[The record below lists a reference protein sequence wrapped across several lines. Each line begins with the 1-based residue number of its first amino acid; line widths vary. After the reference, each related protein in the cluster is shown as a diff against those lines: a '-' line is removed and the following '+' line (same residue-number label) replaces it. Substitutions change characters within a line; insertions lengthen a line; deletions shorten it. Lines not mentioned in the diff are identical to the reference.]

1 MSFVAVIDKDRHKYI
16 WSKAITSLASI
27 SESIKFIVS
36 PKSLSISSVN
46 TAKTSSGEV
55 IFSSSFFHEFRADF
69 DDEDNI
75 IEGFQI
81 EKETPSYS
89 FIINSKHLLIL
100 FKNLDIFDLDYI
112 CLKIHWIN
120 DAVEPNFSSLKYKL
134 LIEIRTKKLILKKF
148 QTGYQPVVSNRIT
161 ISEEYNKELKKSN
174 ASYNFLHYI
183 KIEQAILKQFLD
195 MIPSATEDF
204 KIEIKN
210 ENIQFSGFT
219 KQIMKDREYLKQP
232 MSVAISVYLE
242 ELLDTNLNINVA
254 NRPSIESIMFRLKDF
269 KNFINFITSFSNG
282 NINNDSSDSS
292 DDYFEI
298 IYKRPGDPVLFE
310 LKNNQHLTVQY
321 IQITNGTDIEG
332 ANKVG
337 GGGGGASNPLKSH
350 VLYKI
355 ENAPEQTR
363 DVSRSAKRS
372 KKNTL
377 RSSDDVGSQQL
388 FVPELSQQHG
398 TEPSTPGFSYGNA
411 LEDTEYEESE
421 REGDPEGK
429 QEVEDEHENEH
440 EYQGEHDLEFGPTQ
454 GATLPK
460 SIFD

>member
-27 SESIKFIVS
+27 SESIKFIVY
-36 PKSLSISSVN
+36 PRSLSISSVN
-46 TAKTSSGEV
+46 AAKTSSGEV
-55 IFSSSFFHEFRADF
+55 IFLSSFFHEFRADF

-75 IEGFQI
+75 LEGFQI
-81 EKETPSYS
+81 EKEIPSYS

-112 CLKIHWIN
+112 CLKIHWFN
-120 DAVEPNFSSLKYKL
+120 DTIEPSFSSLKYKL

-148 QTGYQPVVSNRIT
+148 QTGYQPVVSNKIT
-161 ISEEYNKELKKSN
+161 ISEEYNKELQKSK
-174 ASYNFLHYI
+174 ATYNYLHYI

-242 ELLDTNLNINVA
+242 ELLDTNLNVNVA

-282 NINNDSSDSS
+282 NVDNDNSDSS

-310 LKNNQHLTVQY
+310 LKNNQHLTVQF
-321 IQITNGTDIEG
+321 IQITNGTDNEV
-332 ANKVG
+332 ASRVVG
-337 GGGGGASNPLKSH
+337 GALNPLKSH

-355 ENAPEQTR
+355 ENEAEETR
-363 DVSRSAKRS
+363 DLSRSAKRS
-372 KKNTL
+372 KKNSL
-377 RSSDDVGSQQL
+377 KSSVDVGSQQL
-388 FVPELSQQHG
+388 FVPELSQRDR

-429 QEVEDEHENEH
+429 QQEEDKHESEHE
-440 EYQGEHDLEFGPTQ
+440 GEDALEFGPTQ